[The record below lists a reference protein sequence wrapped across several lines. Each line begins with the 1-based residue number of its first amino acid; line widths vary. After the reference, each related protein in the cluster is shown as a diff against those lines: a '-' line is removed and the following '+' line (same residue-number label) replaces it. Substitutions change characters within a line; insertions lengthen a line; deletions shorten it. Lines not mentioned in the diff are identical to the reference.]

1 MALSVY
7 LDIIC
12 HHLVQRTDKVVI
24 FFWGDKLGSCFEDWF
39 LASRWNRWLICQ
51 HARPTVTI
59 LQIEND
65 KTCVVTSRQ
74 CSLICGLGMKLP
86 WGIASLGMRLRG
98 GLASLSTRLPGGV
111 AIPLQKC
118 VQVGSNLP
126 MAHRHHSPP
135 GQEHSNTSH
144 DYHMIITWLSHDSH
158 DYHMTVT
165 SLNTVPRF
173 VVQETIAQI
182 HAKG

>member
-51 HARPTVTI
+51 HPRPTVTI

-74 CSLICGLGMKLP
+74 YSLLHGLGMK
-86 WGIASLGMRLRG
+86 
-98 GLASLSTRLPGGV
+98 LPGGV